1 MEVIL
6 LLILVSL
13 ILALVFLGIFIW
25 ATRSGQF
32 EDTSTPALRMLADD
46 PAPPVATSHADSP
59 SKPNP
64 S

>member
-6 LLILVSL
+6 LLILASL
-13 ILALVFLGIFIW
+13 MLALLFLGIFIW

-32 EDTSTPALRMLADD
+32 EDTTTPALRILADD
-46 PAPPVATSHADSP
+46 PRPRTPASNTDS
-59 SKPNP
+59 SKSNP